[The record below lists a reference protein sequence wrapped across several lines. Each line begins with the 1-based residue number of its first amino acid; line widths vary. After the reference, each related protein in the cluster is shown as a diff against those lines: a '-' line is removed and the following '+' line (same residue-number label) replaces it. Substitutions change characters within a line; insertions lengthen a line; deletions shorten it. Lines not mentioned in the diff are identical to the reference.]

1 MSAVTYCTN
10 IHPGESWAQTLASL
24 ENHTLAVKAALS
36 PDEPFPVG
44 LRVSGQASLELD
56 IREAER
62 FRHWLALSGLYVR
75 TLNGFPYGRFHHV
88 PVKAGVYLPDWR
100 DPERLAYTKRLADL
114 LGWWLPDDGS
124 DAGPGSISTVP
135 LGFRD
140 GFDPGQEGLAFRHLR
155 QALEHL
161 DAVAQRTGK
170 LIRLSLEPEPGC
182 LLETTVDV
190 VDFFRRF
197 EAPPSL
203 SPYLAVCYDCCHQ
216 ALQFED
222 PAASLTLLADNAVPI
237 GHVQVSSALHLE
249 SGCLDRL
256 ARFDEPVYL
265 HQAVGRRS
273 NGELLR
279 LDDLPQALAGGR
291 YDVESWR
298 VHFHLPVFLAELPEC
313 LSTQGFLQEA
323 LPRFDPQTPLEVE
336 TYTWS
341 VLPAELRACSLT
353 ESIIREISWVEAHR
367 RPGRTPGPP
376 PWPAC
381 AGGAPPR

>member
-1 MSAVTYCTN
+1 MPAVTYCTN
-10 IHPGESWAQTLASL
+10 IHPGESWAQTLTSL

-36 PDEPFPVG
+36 PDKPFPVG
-44 LRVSGQASLELD
+44 LRVSGRASLELD
-56 IREAER
+56 AAAAVR
-62 FRHWLALSGLYVR
+62 FREWLAESGLFVR

-100 DPERLAYTKRLADL
+100 DPERLAYTNRLADL
-114 LGWWLPDDGS
+114 LGLWLPDD
-124 DAGPGSISTVP
+124 GPGSISTVP
-135 LGFRD
+135 LGFRK
-140 GFDPGQEGLAFRHLR
+140 GFDPDQEVLAFRRLR

-182 LLETTVDV
+182 LLETTADV
-190 VDFFRRF
+190 VDFFQRF
-197 EAPPSL
+197 AAQPSL

-222 PAASLTLLADNAVPI
+222 PAVSLAMLADNGVPI
-237 GHVQVSSALHLE
+237 GHVQVSSALHLD
-249 SGCLDRL
+249 SGSLDPL

-265 HQAVGRRS
+265 HQAVGRRTG
-273 NGELLR
+273 GELLR
-279 LDDLPQALAGGR
+279 LDDLPMALADGHE
-291 YDVESWR
+291 DVEHWR

-313 LSTQGFLQEA
+313 LSTQDFLLEA

-341 VLPAELRACSLT
+341 VLPDDLRACPLI

-367 RPGRTPGPP
+367 QPGRTPGPP

-381 AGGAPPR
+381 GGGARPR